1 MVLFCH
7 AIATAN
13 LDDLRCLGDFVTSLQ
28 TSGEAVEAAEK
39 LWRLC
44 HVFHRVAELYIQAKI
59 HQKHYQHGNNYG
71 QDITQQ
77 QQSIPSSS
85 SPQSASTTP
94 LNMPN
99 PAETPRSDP
108 SNHNSNGGAFKY
120 DPPFPIDDFEPYLS
134 ALGFPNA
141 AGFLNIGQQ
150 QTQNSTTA
158 GLVPP
163 MASTPSGTTAPMGGF
178 NGGPNTEYGNLET
191 GLAGDAN
198 SLENWFT
205 GNVNIMSLLEMD
217 LSSIIK

>member
-13 LDDLRCLGDFVTSLQ
+13 MEDLKCLGDFVSSLQ
-28 TSGEAVEAAEK
+28 TSGESVEAAEK

-44 HVFHRVAELYIQAKI
+44 HVFHRVAELYIEAKVRQHHHSDNTNSS
-59 HQKHYQHGNNYG
+59 HQLGGMHQ
-71 QDITQQ
+71 
-77 QQSIPSSS
+77 PSNIS
-85 SPQSASTTP
+85 SPATSTT
-94 LNMPN
+94 LN
-99 PAETPRSDP
+99 ASDAALRD
-108 SNHNSNGGAFKY
+108 NSNNNNNPTNTFRY

-141 AGFLNIGQQ
+141 AGFLNIGTQQ
-150 QTQNSTTA
+150 PQA
-158 GLVPP
+158 GLVPQTV
-163 MASTPSGTTAPMGGF
+163 AAPGE
-178 NGGPNTEYGNLET
+178 GGPATEYNPTGPATLEA
-191 GLAGDAN
+191 GLGAGDAN